1 MKLPISEIVKL
12 ERSYQ
17 ADSLVGA
24 IEQMLTAKEE
34 AGSALTDEE
43 SVLLAIEAMERE
55 VNNGGF
61 DQFFINSS
69 RRFAAR
75 LVTDLGRIGATKT
88 QQVAQRV
95 MAAVSIKSDTD
106 LQTTDDPLQQ
116 CLDDEQV
123 AHVLSSADSEYYGLE
138 EDIAGLLL
146 LFVKTNI
153 ERFV

>member
-1 MKLPISEIVKL
+1 MKLTISEIVKL

-43 SVLLAIEAMERE
+43 SVVLAIEAMERE

-106 LQTTDDPLQQ
+106 LQTTDDP
-116 CLDDEQV
+116 
-123 AHVLSSADSEYYGLE
+123 
-138 EDIAGLLL
+138 
-146 LFVKTNI
+146 
-153 ERFV
+153 